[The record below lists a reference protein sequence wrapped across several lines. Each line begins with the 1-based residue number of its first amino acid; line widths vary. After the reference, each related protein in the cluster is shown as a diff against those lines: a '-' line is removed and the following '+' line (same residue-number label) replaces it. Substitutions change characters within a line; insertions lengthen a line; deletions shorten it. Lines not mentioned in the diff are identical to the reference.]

1 MQNLGQFYMQINSL
15 AAKTT
20 PEPWI
25 IPIAVANFDKRVK
38 KNALAA
44 VIEKPFKI
52 SDVTDPN
59 DRSSLNEFLNN
70 YRHTFRTYSQHA
82 ETVAKEAML
91 RIS

>member
-1 MQNLGQFYMQINSL
+1 MSPDVFKAGAFRL
-15 AAKTT
+15 ASKMT

-52 SDVTDPN
+52 SEVTN
-59 DRSSLNEFLNN
+59 AADRSSLNEFLNN
-70 YRHTFRTYSQHA
+70 YRHTFRTYIQHA
-82 ETVAKEAML
+82 ETVAQQAM
-91 RIS
+91 RFTS